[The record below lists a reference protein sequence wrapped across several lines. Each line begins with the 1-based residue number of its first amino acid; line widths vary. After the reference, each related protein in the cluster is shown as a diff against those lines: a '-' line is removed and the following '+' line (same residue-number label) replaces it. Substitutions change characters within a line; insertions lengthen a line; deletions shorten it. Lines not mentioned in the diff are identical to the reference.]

1 MMRGPTEKLVPFLE
15 LNVNLAQE
23 SKKLNEETWWD
34 LAELQAQL
42 WPQKWKQLMEKSWQG
57 PEELA
62 AALCQQGELANQQ
75 QHM

>member
-1 MMRGPTEKLVPFLE
+1 ME